1 MGFGETAIQRALCVG
16 AIKAGRHALVLL
28 ALVGAVLLAVP
39 ALASAE
45 GSTPQSYSLT
55 PSTNEPYAAC
65 PPAKPG
71 YAQCFAINVPPGAV
85 SGAGEA
91 TPMTLK
97 GSGELEGLSPS
108 DITDAYNL
116 PAEGGGA
123 GKTVAIVVAFNNPN
137 INANLEEFRKT
148 YGLPLCNEANKC
160 FRQMNQLGSE
170 NQEELPKEKDT
181 SGFWGMETALDT
193 QMVSATCPECK
204 IVLVEAE
211 NDSYPNLL
219 AAQKTATK
227 ISGVTVINDSWGSPE
242 SSNQA
247 KDDVLFNNPGVPT
260 VVAAGDI
267 PHEAFYPA
275 TSPYVISVGGTK
287 LEPAENAR
295 GWKETVWRDSSAGC
309 SKYSAKPSWQS
320 DWFCPRRL
328 DNDVAAIGA
337 TDTPVSVYDK
347 GWALKA
353 GTSAAAPII
362 SGIMARASPT
372 VRSEGAEA
380 FYRRSLFDITQG
392 SNGVC
397 ETFYLC
403 NGGEGFDAPSGWG
416 VPDGLLEATLG
427 LQARTAEASMRAE
440 TTATLNGFVQP
451 AGKETSYYFEY
462 GPTNAYGQVTSALSA
477 GSASVWKAE
486 SQSLKGLEKDQTYHY
501 RLVASSSGKTVQGQD
516 HTFQTVPWSI
526 SSMAKPA
533 NTTETSYESRINA
546 LACAS
551 TTACSAVGSYFNE
564 KEEEVTLAE
573 RWNGSSW
580 ALQTTKNPA
589 GVNSPKLEGVS
600 CPTTTVCTAVGWG
613 RSASGDTPIIELLSG
628 GEWTTQSAPLPE
640 GAKGVRLTA
649 VSCTT
654 TSACT
659 AVGSYKNSSKV
670 EGTLAMRWNGAS
682 WSIQPTPNPV
692 GSIASTLL
700 GVSCSTST
708 SCKAVGFYEP
718 APKVEAAVIES
729 WNGSV
734 WSLETAAVPGE
745 SPGSKLEGVSC
756 SAATACTTVGRHS
769 IGTDKTTLVNRWNG
783 TGWLAQELPGAI
795 SPTESSVEVKT
806 EELNAV
812 SCSSPYQCIAV
823 GELQREGEIT
833 STAFHWNGTSW
844 ALQGAPRPINA
855 ELFGVACPAV
865 TSCFANGRVRG
876 PLDKSGQFHNVILGE
891 AAAIPP
897 IGKPKAETQPASQVT
912 NDSGVLN
919 ANIIAEGL
927 QTTYYFEYGLKGYE
941 YKSSEGTIEGLKAPA
956 ERGISVSGL
965 TPGTQYRYR
974 VVAQNAEGSSTGSE
988 GTFTTPYWDKTAL
1001 TAPAESNWAATRRVS
1016 CSTASD
1022 CMAVG
1027 DYETSAGSKAALAA
1041 RWSGSEWTLTSPAT
1055 PAGSKA
1061 SAFAGTS
1068 CTASNLC
1075 TAVGRY
1081 TNSSGTEMT
1090 LAERWNGSAWT
1101 IQATPNPAGAKSSWL
1116 EDVACTSSTA
1126 CTAVGRYESAG
1137 GVEAALAERWN
1148 GTEWTIQTTPT
1159 PSGAKW
1165 SRFADLSCVSTVCSA
1180 VGSYE
1185 NSGSVRLGLVE
1196 RWNGSEWTL
1205 QTAPAPAGSEWNSLK
1220 GVSCSTTNEC
1230 VAVGSYRSGGKYFT
1244 LAESWN
1250 GTSWSLSQGPSPI
1263 SGTLLDV
1270 SCQSGTWCEATGTKE
1285 GSEALAAHW
1294 DGAEWQ
1300 SELTPA
1306 QQAES
1311 LTTLEG
1317 VSCKQTCTSVGYSN
1331 KAGKQPAALAEAYP
1345 LHTPFVR
1352 TEQATSIEST
1362 KASLRATVNPSGS
1375 ETKYY
1380 FEYGPTTAY
1389 GTKTAEGKLGAY
1401 LFNESASK
1409 AISGLTTGVT
1419 YHFRIVAVNALGTS
1433 SGADRTFVPGTAEK
1447 LASLPTIE
1455 PFDESAG
1462 SLANF
1467 ASNWSALGWAGGAS
1481 PKGADTATGWRA
1493 VDAFPTLNGASYNT
1507 QLSDTGTGV
1516 AAAMAMAVKP
1526 GNKER
1531 SFSLWLDLAGSG
1543 STRAGY
1549 QATFKETSSDVYEV
1563 TLSRWLAGSQE
1574 TLASVSSYTFVNGNA
1589 LALVDQGKTVSI
1601 WVNVSTSF
1609 KQLIGATDE
1618 SYESGKAGLEASGNV
1633 SRLANFRF
1641 GKL

>member
-1 MGFGETAIQRALCVG
+1 MGFGDTEMQRALCVG
-16 AIKAGRHALVLL
+16 AIKAGWRALALL
-28 ALVGAVLLAVP
+28 TLVGAALLSVP
-39 ALASAE
+39 TLASAE

-71 YAQCFAINVPPGAV
+71 YAQCFSIDVPPGAV

-91 TPMTLK
+91 LPMELD
-97 GSGELEGLSPS
+97 GSGELDGLSPA
-108 DITDAYNL
+108 DLADAYNL

-123 GKTVAIVVAFNNPN
+123 GKTVAIVVAYRNKN
-137 INANLEEFRKT
+137 IETDLKEFRET
-148 YGLPLCNEANKC
+148 YGLPSCTKEGGC

-170 NQEELPKEKDT
+170 VLTELPKEDT
-181 SGFWGMETALDT
+181 SGFWGGEAALDT

-211 NDSYPNLL
+211 SASLTNLFTAQQT
-219 AAQKTATK
+219 AAAL
-227 ISGVTVINDSWGSPE
+227 SGVTVISDSWGGEE
-242 SSNQA
+242 SSKQA
-247 KDDVLFNNPGVPT
+247 ENDKLFNNPGVPT

-275 TSPYVISVGGTK
+275 TSPYAISVGGTK

-295 GWKETVWRDSSAGC
+295 GWKETVWRDSSGGC

-320 DWFCPRRL
+320 DWACPRRV
-328 DNDVAAIGA
+328 DNDVAAVGA
-337 TDTPVSVYDK
+337 SESPLAVYDN
-347 GWALKA
+347 GWGLKA

-362 SGIMARASPT
+362 AGIEARVSST
-372 VRSEGAEA
+372 VRSEGPEA
-380 FYRRSLFDITQG
+380 FYRHSLFDVTQG
-392 SNGVC
+392 SAGAC
-397 ETFYLC
+397 ENLYLC
-403 NGGEGFDAPSGWG
+403 TGGEGFDGPSGWG
-416 VPDGLLEATLG
+416 TPDGLLEATPG
-427 LQARTAEASMRAE
+427 LQAITAESSIRTETAAS
-440 TTATLNGFVQP
+440 LNGYVQA
-451 AGKETSYYFEY
+451 AGKETTYYFEY
-462 GPTNAYGQVTSALSA
+462 GPSSAYGQVSPAPNGSA
-477 GSASVWKAE
+477 GSGSVWKAE

-501 RLVASSSGKTVQGQD
+501 RLVASSNGKTVQGQD
-516 HTFQTVPWSI
+516 HTFQTVPWSV

-533 NTTETSYESRINA
+533 NTTDTTYESRINA

-551 TTACSAVGSYFNE
+551 TTACSAVGSYKNE

-580 ALQTTKNPA
+580 FLQTTKNPV

-600 CPTTTVCTAVGWG
+600 CPTTTVCTAVGNG
-613 RSASGDTPIIELLSG
+613 RSASGETPVIELLSG
-628 GEWTTQSAPLPE
+628 EEWSTQSAPLPE
-640 GAKGVRLTA
+640 GAKSARLTA

-659 AVGSYKNSSKV
+659 AVGSYKNSSGV
-670 EGTLAMRWNGAS
+670 EMPLAMRWNGAS
-682 WSIQPTPNPV
+682 WSIQPTPNPA
-692 GSIASTLL
+692 GSKGSNLL
-700 GVSCSTST
+700 GVSCATT
-708 SCKAVGFYEP
+708 TACKAVGSYKPTEI
-718 APKVEAAVIES
+718 EAALIES
-729 WNGSV
+729 WNGSE
-734 WSLETAAVPGE
+734 WSLDTAAVPGE
-745 SPGSKLEGVSC
+745 SPGSKLQGVSC
-756 SAATACTTVGRHS
+756 SSATACTAVGRHS
-769 IGTDKTTLVNRWNG
+769 VGTNKTTLVDRWNG
-783 TGWLAQELPGAI
+783 TEWLAQELPSAI
-795 SPTESSVEVKT
+795 GSWESPLEPKI

-823 GELQREGEIT
+823 GHMKREGEIT
-833 STAFHWNGTSW
+833 GTAFHWNGTSW

-855 ELFGVACPAV
+855 ELFGVACPTV
-865 TSCFANGRVRG
+865 TSCFANGRARG
-876 PLDKSGQFHNVILGE
+876 PLDKLGLPHNVILGE

-919 ANIIAEGL
+919 ANITAEGL

-941 YKSSEGTIEGLKAPA
+941 YKSSEGAIEGLKAPVQ
-956 ERGISVSGL
+956 RGLSVSGL
-965 TPGTQYRYR
+965 VPGSQYRYR
-974 VVAQNAEGSSTGSE
+974 VVAQNAEGSNAGSE

-1001 TAPAESNWAATRRVS
+1001 AEPAESSWAAARRVS

-1027 DYETSAGSKAALAA
+1027 DYETGAGTKAGMAS
-1041 RWSGSEWTLTSPAT
+1041 RWSGSEWASTSPAV
-1055 PAGSKA
+1055 PGGSKSDA
-1061 SAFAGTS
+1061 LAGVS

-1081 TNSSGTEMT
+1081 ASSSGAELT

-1101 IQATPNPAGAKSSWL
+1101 IQTTPNPAGAKSSWL
-1116 EDVACTSSTA
+1116 EDVACSSATA
-1126 CTAVGRYESAG
+1126 CTAVGRYESAA
-1137 GVEAALAERWN
+1137 GVEATLAERWN
-1148 GTEWTIQTTPT
+1148 GTEWTLQTTVT

-1165 SRFADLSCVSTVCSA
+1165 SRFADVSCVSSVCSA

-1185 NSGSVRLGLVE
+1185 SSGSVRLALVE
-1196 RWNGSEWTL
+1196 RWNGTEWTL

-1220 GVSCSTTNEC
+1220 GVSCSTASEC

-1244 LAESWN
+1244 LAEVWN
-1250 GTSWSLSQGPSPI
+1250 GTSWSLGQGPSAT

-1294 DGAEWQ
+1294 DGSEWQ
-1300 SELTPA
+1300 SELTPGQPVGSVTA
-1306 QQAES
+1306 
-1311 LTTLEG
+1311 LEG

-1331 KAGKQPAALAEAYP
+1331 EAGKQPTALAESYP
-1345 LHTPFVR
+1345 LHAPFLR
-1352 TEQATSIEST
+1352 TEQATSIEAT
-1362 KASLRATVNPSGS
+1362 KASLRATINPSGS

-1389 GTKTAEGKLGAY
+1389 GTKTAEGKFGSY

-1409 AISGLTTGVT
+1409 AVSGLTAGVT

-1433 SGADRTFVPGTAEK
+1433 LGTDRTFVPGTAEK

-1455 PFDESAG
+1455 PFDGSSG
-1462 SLANF
+1462 SLASF
-1467 ASNWSALGWAGGAS
+1467 ASNWSALGWAGGSS
-1481 PKGADTATGWRA
+1481 PKGADTTTGWRA
-1493 VDAFPTLNGASYNT
+1493 VDAFPTLNGAYYGT
-1507 QLSDTGTGV
+1507 QLSDTGTGL
-1516 AAAMAMAVKP
+1516 AAAVAMAVSP
-1526 GNKER
+1526 GSKER
-1531 SFSLWLDLAGSG
+1531 SFSLWLDLSGSG

-1549 QATFKETSSDVYEV
+1549 QATFKETSTNTYEV
-1563 TLSRWLAGSQE
+1563 TLSRWLAGTQE
-1574 TLASVSSYTFVNGNA
+1574 PLATASPYSFVNGNA
-1589 LALVDQGKTVSI
+1589 LALVDQGKTVSL
-1601 WVNVSTSF
+1601 WTNTGTAF
-1609 KQLIGATDE
+1609 KQVIAATDE
-1618 SYESGKAGLEASGNV
+1618 SYESGRAGLEASGNI
-1633 SRLANFRF
+1633 SRFTNFRF